1 MEIDKQKLLIA
12 YMLSNQ
18 ELYVKLSP
26 ILKPIYFDVKLKNA
40 VKFIQ
45 TYFEEYKA
53 PPNVDQVTVETQ
65 IQLNTADKL
74 DRKALEYAERE
85 LEKFCK
91 ERAMEEAIY
100 ASPALISEGK
110 YGEVEKMIKDA
121 ITISVNRNL
130 GVDYFDDPEARLIL
144 LSIAQNCVP
153 TDWIKLD
160 EYLAGGLNRKEMIIF
175 AAPPGVGKSIS
186 MANISKN
193 LMKRG
198 LNGCYITLE
207 LAEEVTAKRFDSMF
221 TGIGQSQILRNIT
234 EASIKVKAQAEGHGK
249 LFIKRFPE
257 SSTTANHLRA
267 YLKEFEIINGYTP
280 DFMVVDY
287 LDLMAS
293 CQQISAENTFIRD
306 KYIAEELRAIAND
319 YNLIMITASQLNRGA
334 QLLENVEDLSQ
345 AHMAGGISKVNT
357 ADNLVA
363 IIQTP
368 QMKARGEMMYKLLK
382 TRSSNGV
389 GNFFMMNF
397 DPVSLNITD
406 KLSDSDDT
414 TSKLAKSISSY
425 TKNKT
430 AQAGQKT
437 EAPPMVKPKPKTEGG
452 MTIDNIPFQV

>member
-1 MEIDKQKLLIA
+1 M
-12 YMLSNQ
+12 
-18 ELYVKLSP
+18 
-26 ILKPIYFDVKLKNA
+26 YFDVKLKNA

-45 TYFEEYKA
+45 GYFEEYKA
-53 PPNVDQVTVETQ
+53 PPNVDQIRVETQ
-65 IQLNTADKL
+65 VNLDKTEKL
-74 DRKALEYAERE
+74 DRKSLDYTERE

-100 ASPALISEGK
+100 ASPALIAEGK
-110 YGEVEKMIKDA
+110 YNEVEKMIKDA

-130 GVDYFDDPEARLIL
+130 GVNYFEDPEARLTL
-144 LSIAQNCVP
+144 LSIAQNSVA
-153 TDWIKLD
+153 TQWQKLD
-160 EYLAGGLNRKEMIIF
+160 DYLAGGLNRKEMIIF

-186 MANISKN
+186 MANIGKN
-193 LMKRG
+193 LLAQG
-198 LNGCYITLE
+198 LNGCYFTLE

-234 EASIKVKAQAEGHGK
+234 EASIKVKSQAAGHGE

-257 SSTTANHLRA
+257 SSTTANHFRA

-280 DFMVVDY
+280 DFLIVDY

-293 CQQISAENTFIRD
+293 CQQISAENTFLRD
-306 KYIAEELRAIAND
+306 KYIAKELRAIAND
-319 YNLIMITASQLNRGA
+319 YNLILITASQLNRAA
-334 QLLENVEDLSQ
+334 QLVDKIEDVGQ

-357 ADNLVA
+357 ADNVVA

-397 DPVSLNITD
+397 NPVTLCITD
-406 KLSDSDDT
+406 KVSDSDDT
-414 TSKLAKSISSY
+414 TSKLAKTISSY
-425 TKNKT
+425 VKNKG
-430 AQAGQKT
+430 ADKEQKP
-437 EAPPMVKPKPKTEGG
+437 EPPPLIKPKPKTDGS
-452 MTIDNIPFQV
+452 MNIDNIPFQI